1 MSNKLNTLTMSNK
14 LNTLTMS
21 NVFEI
26 LHRVCE
32 MERSNRSSSSQ
43 LASREIILI
52 LEKSLNLHLIQFD
65 AECKQSNG
73 EEISYHFDFN
83 QIWERNR
90 ILVQW
95 DHIEI
100 GVSCGKGDLYNC
112 SAGMSLIVG
121 CSKDDFSLCLQTQIA
136 SSSNSWIS
144 ETIENSSVGV
154 NSNFIA
160 VPACN
165 VRNKWYC
172 KIHQNAYTVTQ

>member
-1 MSNKLNTLTMSNK
+1 MYATLNMLTMSNKLNTLTMSNK
-14 LNTLTMS
+14 LNTLTMSNTLNTLTMSNKLNTLTLS

-83 QIWERNR
+83 QI
-90 ILVQW
+90 
-95 DHIEI
+95 
-100 GVSCGKGDLYNC
+100 
-112 SAGMSLIVG
+112 
-121 CSKDDFSLCLQTQIA
+121 
-136 SSSNSWIS
+136 
-144 ETIENSSVGV
+144 
-154 NSNFIA
+154 
-160 VPACN
+160 
-165 VRNKWYC
+165 
-172 KIHQNAYTVTQ
+172 